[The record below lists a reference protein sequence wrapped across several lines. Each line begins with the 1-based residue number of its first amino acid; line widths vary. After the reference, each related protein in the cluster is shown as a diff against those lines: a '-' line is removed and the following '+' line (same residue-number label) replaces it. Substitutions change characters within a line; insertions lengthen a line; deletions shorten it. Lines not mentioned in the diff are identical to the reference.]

1 MARFGCT
8 NWAAGAVVAGIS
20 GLLRGARIPLGE
32 LVAVIRLC
40 MVPRTRRKRKPGS
53 YRNVDHWVIPR
64 YGILPRLLANETA
77 VFQQFALVGIVD
89 WSETGL
95 DCHISTRPSLWP
107 VVISKALS

>member
-8 NWAAGAVVAGIS
+8 NWAPGPVVAGIS

-95 DCHISTRPSLWP
+95 DCHISTRASLWP